1 MVRIYISLF
10 VFFVCNL
17 CDKNLLIDK
26 PCDKL
31 VIVLLIAL
39 CKYWDKVVALLSFL
53 QGQLAVDYDIL
64 MGTKL
69 TKVQKISM
77 MIGCTKYENIGVFVD
92 FKFQKPKILY
102 LQFFNF
108 LQYIVKVVKHK
119 DKIGRIS

>member
-1 MVRIYISLF
+1 MLKILRVSFWKVAWHMSVIISIT
-10 VFFVCNL
+10 L

-39 CKYWDKVVALLSFL
+39 CKHWDKLVALLSFL

-69 TKVQKISM
+69 TKVQ
-77 MIGCTKYENIGVFVD
+77 
-92 FKFQKPKILY
+92 
-102 LQFFNF
+102 FFS
-108 LQYIVKVVKHK
+108 
-119 DKIGRIS
+119 R